1 MTRPESAAEKLTTK
15 CWHFSIEVIYCIIMY
30 LYVMFLWQVSSASAR
45 RVATGALAVCVEGGD
60 TSSSSILDG
69 EVKDGS

>member
-1 MTRPESAAEKLTTK
+1 
-15 CWHFSIEVIYCIIMY
+15 MY

-60 TSSSSILDG
+60 TPSSFTLDG